1 MTVFCR
7 QITNRNTEMAD
18 LSHLFSGDLAIPR
31 GDLSKTLARLER
43 EGYRFRP
50 HPIYPN
56 VIECLASP
64 LDARLATMK
73 EFRNG

>member
-1 MTVFCR
+1 MTA
-7 QITNRNTEMAD
+7 TDMPAD
-18 LSHLFSGDLAIPR
+18 LSHLFTGDLAIPR

-50 HPIYPN
+50 HPIYPD

-73 EFRNG
+73 EFRNAT

>member
-1 MTVFCR
+1 
-7 QITNRNTEMAD
+7 MAD

-50 HPIYPN
+50 HPIYPD
-56 VIECLASP
+56 VIECTASP
-64 LDARLATMK
+64 LDARLETMK
-73 EFRNG
+73 EFRNASDDPCIR